1 MQYNVLTTKAVTESK
16 LIFPTKKQ
24 RINPTRTTLIP
35 TVGRNINSRKFNNMN
50 WETYISIG
58 DSITKGARTYLSYPE
73 KIASGL
79 KSNLNKEWNL
89 INISENGH
97 TVIDVLRLI
106 DKKYNF
112 ITNQLSGIS
121 TILIGTNDAKNN
133 TSVQDFRIA
142 YDLLVLKAK
151 LFTQKG
157 NVILIEIPNFPKG
170 IMYPYKIQMNDTI
183 DLYNKIIKEIA
194 QDHGLRTFRFKL
206 DQSDFYDGVH
216 LNEQGVDT
224 CSSQLIEFILKDKGL

>member
-1 MQYNVLTTKAVTESK
+1 
-16 LIFPTKKQ
+16 
-24 RINPTRTTLIP
+24 
-35 TVGRNINSRKFNNMN
+35 MN

-79 KSNLNKEWNL
+79 KSNLSKNWNL

-106 DKKYNF
+106 DKNYNL

-142 YDLLVLKAK
+142 YDLLVLKVK

-170 IMYPYKIQMNDTI
+170 IMYPYKIQMNGMIDT
-183 DLYNKIIKEIA
+183 YNKIINEIA
-194 QDHGLRTFRFKL
+194 QNHGLRTFRFKL

-224 CSSQLIEFILKDKGL
+224 CSSQLIEFILSDKGL

>member
-1 MQYNVLTTKAVTESK
+1 
-16 LIFPTKKQ
+16 
-24 RINPTRTTLIP
+24 
-35 TVGRNINSRKFNNMN
+35 MN